1 MQFLAQEVVP
11 IQQPPAAQP
20 GQGTAAP
27 AGGCGGD
34 PSMLVLIAII
44 WAVLY
49 FVMIRPQNKAEKER
63 KAKLAAIAKGDLVR
77 TRGGIIAP
85 VARVK
90 DNEVILRIDG
100 DAKVELVVAKA
111 YIDEVM
117 TGGEPEKK
125 A

>member
-1 MQFLAQEVVP
+1 MQFLAQEAQPVP
-11 IQQPPAAQP
+11 QQPAAQP
-20 GQGTAAP
+20 GQGATPP

-34 PSMLVLIAII
+34 PSMFILIAII

-63 KAKLAAIAKGDLVR
+63 KAKLSAIAKGDVVR
-77 TRGGIIAP
+77 TRGGIIAT

-90 DNEVILRIDG
+90 DTEVILRIDG
-100 DAKVELVVAKA
+100 DAKVELVVAKS
-111 YIDEVM
+111 YVDEVLPR
-117 TGGEPEKK
+117 GEPETK

>member
-34 PSMLVLIAII
+34 PSMLILIAII

-100 DAKVELVVAKA
+100 DTKVELVVAKA

-117 TGGEPEKK
+117 TGGEPETK